1 MGLRTAAEV
10 GLAGFPGLS
19 GPAECLA
26 AIRPGTEWVCGAGR
40 RFLEEALNMGCDP
53 RGRGGLS
60 HSGNT

>member
-26 AIRPGTEWVCGAGR
+26 AICPGTEWVCRA
-40 RFLEEALNMGCDP
+40 EEVF
-53 RGRGGLS
+53 GGSLKY
-60 HSGNT
+60 GV